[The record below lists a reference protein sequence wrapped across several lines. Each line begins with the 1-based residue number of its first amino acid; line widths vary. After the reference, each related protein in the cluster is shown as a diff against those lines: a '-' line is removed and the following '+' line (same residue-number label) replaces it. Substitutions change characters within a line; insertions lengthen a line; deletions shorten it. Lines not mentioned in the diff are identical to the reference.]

1 MLYAY
6 IMTGRVA
13 AILQHLK
20 SRLQALYGDRFT
32 GVMLYGSHAREEA
45 SSESDI
51 DVLIVL
57 KGPVVRSQE
66 MERTSHLVAGLCLEH
81 DVVISRRFASED
93 GYWTSPSPLMRNV
106 RREGVP
112 I

>member
-13 AILQHLK
+13 TILQHLR

-57 KGPVVRSQE
+57 KGPVVRSQAV
-66 MERTSHLVAGLCLEH
+66 ERTSHLVVGLCSIQAPG
-81 DVVISRRFASED
+81 DRVRFAID
-93 GYWTSPSPLMRNV
+93 GLGKAALEVTR
-106 RREGVP
+106 
-112 I
+112 